1 MSWKTL
7 FHLLPSLPFYVW
19 WRKSPR
25 GGEIEQTE
33 EKIRREMIGERDWE
47 RVKMKR
53 RTDRNVA

>member
-1 MSWKTL
+1 M